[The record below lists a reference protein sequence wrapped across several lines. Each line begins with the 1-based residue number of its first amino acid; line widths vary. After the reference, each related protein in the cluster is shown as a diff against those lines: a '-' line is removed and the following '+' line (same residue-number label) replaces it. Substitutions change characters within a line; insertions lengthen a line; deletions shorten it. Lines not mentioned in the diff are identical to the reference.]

1 MVATVQKTKTLYW
14 SSAASPRGACVVMA
28 TDKGVCWAGTP
39 GTEAQEGFAWL
50 ERRLTFEDV
59 VEGESVAPLQQA
71 MDELRRYFA
80 GERVQF
86 ACALDLHGT
95 PFQAAVWEEMFRI
108 PYGETRSYSELAR
121 VLGRPQ
127 AARAVG
133 AACGANPVA
142 VIVPCHR
149 VVGSNGSL
157 VGYGGGVAT
166 KEWLLA
172 LERGQVKE

>member
-1 MVATVQKTKTLYW
+1 MVTTVQKTKTLYW
-14 SSAASPRGACVVMA
+14 SSVASPKGKCVVMA
-28 TDKGVCWAGTP
+28 TEAGVCWAGTP
-39 GTEAQEGFAWL
+39 GTEAEEGFAWL
-50 ERRLTFEDV
+50 ERRLAFEDV
-59 VEGESVAPLQQA
+59 VEGEEVAPLRQA
-71 MDELRRYFA
+71 TDELRRYFA
-80 GERVQF
+80 GEHVQF
-86 ACALDLHGT
+86 GCPLDLHGT
-95 PFQAAVWEEMFRI
+95 PFQVAVWEEMFRI
-108 PYGETRSYSELAR
+108 PYGETWTYGELAR
-121 VLGRPQ
+121 TVGRPQ

-172 LERGQVKE
+172 LEQGQLKK